1 MAGPIHG
8 CSDDEAYGWRR
19 NVKTEF
25 ANHGIEVYDPLD
37 RDFRGKE
44 TLSWKEIVEND
55 LECIRKSDVVLANF
69 WKAGRPYHGTSMELV
84 YAKLYGVHVVSVY
97 PVKTTQGFNPWVRY
111 HSNLIVYTMDEAVE
125 HILNMVK
132 YMGW

>member
-8 CSDDEAYGWRR
+8 CTDDEAYGWRIAAKR
-19 NVKTEF
+19 LFYES
-25 ANHGIEVYDPLD
+25 GIEVYDPLD

-44 TLSWKEIVEND
+44 TLNWNDIVKND

-69 WKAGRPYHGTSMELV
+69 WKAGHPYHGTSMELV
-84 YAKLYGVHVVSVY
+84 YARLYGVHVVSVV
-97 PVKTTQGFNPWVRY
+97 PKTANGGFNPWVRY

-125 HILNMVK
+125 HITNMVK